1 MRTKFNEAANSHLFA
16 ESVFMVLALV
26 QLMHVIGPIIGGLIN
41 AEVGMSTTCL
51 SMAYMGMGCLVL
63 YVVFAIFVY
72 CTVHQE
78 NNLNLG
84 QADLDL
90 DDEIYDK
97 DIDPV
102 QHIFDMANRAASDA
116 EESGLLSGDAR
127 RRIQE

>member
-1 MRTKFNEAANSHLFA
+1 
-16 ESVFMVLALV
+16 MVLALV
-26 QLMHVIGPIIGGLIN
+26 QLMHVIGPIVGGLIN
-41 AEVGMSTTCL
+41 AEVGMSTTCM

>member
-84 QADLDL
+84 
-90 DDEIYDK
+90 
-97 DIDPV
+97 
-102 QHIFDMANRAASDA
+102 
-116 EESGLLSGDAR
+116 
-127 RRIQE
+127 